1 VQRRIEI
8 AHAQH
13 GVQKSH
19 GDLMFAPT
27 TPGRSGRLEDYI
39 V

>member
-1 VQRRIEI
+1 MQGCIEI

-19 GDLMFAPT
+19 WDLVT
-27 TPGRSGRLEDYI
+27 VEVRSALKRRRA

>member
-1 VQRRIEI
+1 MQRRIEI

-19 GDLMFAPT
+19 GDLLVSGFAAAA
-27 TPGRSGRLEDYI
+27 
-39 V
+39 